1 VGRGGGPSHDAIL
14 AQPPGSLDGALKFT
28 EQGEVVSDKYLLPV
42 LARQNLELTLAA
54 ALEASVLNRSPLV
67 PPAALERYDEAM
79 GAVSGA
85 AFTAYRALIEHPDL
99 TAYFLATTPT
109 DQLPALKIGSRPSKR
124 PGATEGLDGLRAIPW
139 VFGWTQSRQ
148 IVPGWFGVGSGLA
161 AARQAG
167 YGAVMEE
174 MHRSWHFFRTFVAN
188 VEMTLAK
195 SRMDIAA
202 CYVSRLAAPRLH
214 PLFDQVRAEY
224 DTTVEEVLRITG
236 DRHLLDRQPLL
247 QTTLPIREN
256 YLAPL
261 NHLQVSLLA
270 KSRAVGSTN
279 PDLSR
284 ALLITINGI
293 AAGLRNTG

>member
-1 VGRGGGPSHDAIL
+1 
-14 AQPPGSLDGALKFT
+14 
-28 EQGEVVSDKYLLPV
+28 
-42 LARQNLELTLAA
+42 
-54 ALEASVLNRSPLV
+54 
-67 PPAALERYDEAM
+67 
-79 GAVSGA
+79 
-85 AFTAYRALIEHPDL
+85 
-99 TAYFLATTPT
+99 
-109 DQLPALKIGSRPSKR
+109 
-124 PGATEGLDGLRAIPW
+124 
-139 VFGWTQSRQ
+139 
-148 IVPGWFGVGSGLA
+148 
-161 AARQAG
+161 
-167 YGAVMEE
+167 
-174 MHRSWHFFRTFVAN
+174 
-188 VEMTLAK
+188 MTLAK